1 MKTGRNRI
9 GTGTVKII
17 ILVSL
22 ALIMSGASLSKAY
35 AQCAVKNDAF
45 KSGEN
50 LTYDLFFN
58 WKFVWIKAGLASMKT
73 FSVPYQGKPALR
85 TSLLAVGSKRVDFFF
100 KMRDTLVSIVT
111 EKLEPLYYRKGAEE
125 GKRYYVDEAWFHYR
139 NGISYVNQ
147 KKYKSWTGEVIETKQ
162 NDSRCIYDM
171 LSILAQARS
180 FDPDNYKVGDR
191 IIFPMVTGTVIE
203 NQTLIYRGKKE
214 FTAENDTTYKCLV
227 FSLVEYKNKKE
238 KEIIT
243 FYITDDS
250 NHIPVRLDMNLNF
263 GTAKAFLRDIKG
275 NRHPLTSIVKE

>member
-1 MKTGRNRI
+1 MKIKRNRK
-9 GTGTVKII
+9 GKKGVKTII
-17 ILVSL
+17 SIFLCLLMWWSFS
-22 ALIMSGASLSKAY
+22 ATAS
-35 AQCAVKNDAF
+35 AQCAVRNDAF

-100 KMRDTLVSIVT
+100 KMRDTLTSIVT

-139 NGISYVNQ
+139 DGKSYVNQ
-147 KKYKSWTGEVIETKQ
+147 KKYKSWTGEVVLTEQ
-162 NDSRCIYDM
+162 SDDRCIFDM

-180 FDPDNYKVGDR
+180 FNPADYKVGER
-191 IIFPMVTGTVIE
+191 ILFPMVTGTQIE
-203 NQTLIYRGKKE
+203 NQTLIYRGRKE

-227 FSLVEYKNKKE
+227 FSLVEYKHNKE

-243 FYITDDS
+243 FYITDDW

-263 GTAKAFLRDIKG
+263 GTAKAFLKSISG
-275 NRHPLTSIVKE
+275 NRHPLNSIVKK